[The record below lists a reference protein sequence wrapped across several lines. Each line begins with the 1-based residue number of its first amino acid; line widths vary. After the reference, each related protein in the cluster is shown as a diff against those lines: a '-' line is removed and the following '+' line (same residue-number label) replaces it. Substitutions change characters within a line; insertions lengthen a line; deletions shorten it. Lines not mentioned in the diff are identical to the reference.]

1 MAIGI
6 SMVMLADDGIP
17 DLATLSN
24 FLRENYP
31 DLPEVSNAESKEG
44 SFAFNLG
51 EADVVLGKMSGPIPW
66 SDLEGPCATSI
77 LWRNAANEVQ
87 EHKTHII
94 VTVSVNKD
102 VVSLATLLTQAT
114 ASVLAACPCAIG
126 VYWGNAT
133 LLVPKAI
140 FVEFATSILPKGPP
154 VHIWIDTRVGR
165 QESKGSAGFTTGLD
179 ALGHMEIET
188 EASPEE
194 PGALRERLYLLAEYV
209 LSSGRTIN
217 DGDTVGEDV
226 GEKIRVEYSESA
238 FGNEK
243 KVMRLIYEKP
253 SAKSKWKFW

>member
-17 DLATLSN
+17 DLATLGN
-24 FLRENYP
+24 FLRKNYP
-31 DLPEVSNAESKEG
+31 NLPVVSNAETGEG
-44 SFAFNLG
+44 GFAFSLG
-51 EADVVLGKMSGPIPW
+51 EADVVLGKMSSPIPW
-66 SDLEGPCATSI
+66 VDLEGPCSTSI
-77 LWRNAANEVQ
+77 LWRNAADEVQ
-87 EHKTHII
+87 RHRTHII
-94 VTVSVNKD
+94 VTVSAKTDLVPLSN
-102 VVSLATLLTQAT
+102 LLTQAT
-114 ASVLAACPCAIG
+114 ASVLAACPSAIG

-133 LLVPKAI
+133 LLVPKTL
-140 FVEFATSILPKGPP
+140 FVEFATEILPKGPP

-209 LSSGRTIN
+209 LSNGRTIN
-217 DGDTVGEDV
+217 DGDTVGEDA
-226 GEKIRVEYSESA
+226 GEKIRIVYSASA
-238 FGNEK
+238 FGNK
-243 KVMRLIYEKP
+243 KTVMKLVYEKP